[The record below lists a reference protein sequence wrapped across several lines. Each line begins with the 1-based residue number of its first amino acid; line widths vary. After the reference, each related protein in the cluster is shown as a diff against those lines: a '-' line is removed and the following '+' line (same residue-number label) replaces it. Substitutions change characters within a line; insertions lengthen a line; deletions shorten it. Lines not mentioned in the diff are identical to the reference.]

1 MSLFCFFKEFN
12 FSIFLFS
19 AKTKGRLSLTQWVHL
34 FVALVLTAKLS
45 PAILDYFDI
54 FVLTLEE
61 QNIPKVRILK
71 LKIKKRIIFKKITF
85 QPQTWEWIWL
95 AGSAIIVLFGFQAM
109 KTSKAM
115 NIQIYMALV
124 FLFGLLPVGW
134 CKSNDFDHC
143 PYVHRTDIS
152 FLPGMIFYFSDL
164 HAYCYEPQSKLY
176 QTWKGR
182 PVSILWYIFAIVA
195 VNVHGFEMMYAYTL
209 KNAWAPK
216 RKMN

>member
-1 MSLFCFFKEFN
+1 
-12 FSIFLFS
+12 
-19 AKTKGRLSLTQWVHL
+19 
-34 FVALVLTAKLS
+34 
-45 PAILDYFDI
+45 
-54 FVLTLEE
+54 
-61 QNIPKVRILK
+61 
-71 LKIKKRIIFKKITF
+71 
-85 QPQTWEWIWL
+85 
-95 AGSAIIVLFGFQAM
+95 M

-134 CKSNDFDHC
+134 C
-143 PYVHRTDIS
+143 
-152 FLPGMIFYFSDL
+152 MIFYFSDL
-164 HAYCYEPQSKLY
+164 HAYCYEPQSKVY

-182 PVSILWYIFAIVA
+182 PVFILWYIFAIVA